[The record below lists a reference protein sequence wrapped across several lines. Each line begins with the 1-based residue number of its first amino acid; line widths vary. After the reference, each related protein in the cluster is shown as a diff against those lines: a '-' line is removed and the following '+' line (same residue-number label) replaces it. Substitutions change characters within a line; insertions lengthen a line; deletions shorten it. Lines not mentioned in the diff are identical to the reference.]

1 MRKEILDYTNWIKN
15 LVLLSFVFSSGS
27 ISAQCPDQNETHN
40 LKSQAEVDAFLVNNP
55 ECPYIFELE
64 LSGDISDSWFDII
77 NLMKDLESS
86 KNEFSMQFPSQT
98 FWHYWEFK
106 EIDDS
111 KWEIRIYWGHNEK
124 KTFRVQKG
132 IFKKEFNKII
142 VRVESDLKKQGYK
155 LSDFREYQ

>member
-1 MRKEILDYTNWIKN
+1 MFQVDIYTTGKLNKLDIEDKTALGAIETIYNYGEDEVIFK
-15 LVLLSFVFSSGS
+15 FDDDIGFS
-27 ISAQCPDQNETHN
+27 AW
-40 LKSQAEVDAFLVNNP
+40 
-55 ECPYIFELE
+55 

-106 EIDDS
+106 EIDGS

-142 VRVESDLKKQGYK
+142 VRIESDLKKQGYK